1 METLLA
7 PSETLCEDFSRL
19 PLWKVPQHP
28 HWTAGACLTTTII
41 IIKKRC
47 YHQSFPSP
55 PTPAFLLVLICISHA
70 RGSSESPALLAS
82 SYPLRPQLLYK
93 LPAASPPFRP
103 SVLLP
108 LFHPASALRPPL
120 RISLAKSHFGILP
133 FLFLNSL

>member
-19 PLWKVPQHP
+19 PLWKVPQRP
-28 HWTAGACLTTTII
+28 HWAADAYPTTAII
-41 IIKKRC
+41 IIKKCC

-55 PTPAFLLVLICISHA
+55 PLAFLLVLICISLA

-133 FLFLNSL
+133 FPFLNSL